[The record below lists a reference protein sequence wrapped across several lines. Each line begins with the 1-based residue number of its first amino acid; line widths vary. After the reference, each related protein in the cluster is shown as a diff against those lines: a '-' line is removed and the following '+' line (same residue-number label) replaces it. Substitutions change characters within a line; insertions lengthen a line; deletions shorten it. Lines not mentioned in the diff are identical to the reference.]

1 MQRRTVLV
9 VMTAVA
15 LCVVA
20 DPRPATAEA
29 TSEPDQQEVNPARSP
44 HFIQKSDRL
53 EAIKRYILD
62 RLNVSENRRF
72 NRSASAVPPTTA
84 HQRSR
89 SSHDADHRRRSGQPQ
104 PLVPTQSFSSL
115 SEAMDFYAKNSA
127 KNRTVEEER
136 ERGATTAV
144 DDGVQRRRRRL
155 NSRVD
160 EARGKDARNRG
171 ASRRRSARKRGRRRQ
186 IKLTMT
192 PDTGENVPLLLSK

>member
-9 VMTAVA
+9 VMTAA

-20 DPRPATAEA
+20 SPSPEAAEA
-29 TSEPDQQEVNPARSP
+29 SSEPDQQEVNPARSP
-44 HFIQKSDRL
+44 HFIQNSYRL

-72 NRSASAVPPTTA
+72 NRSASAVPPMTA

-89 SSHDADHRRRSGQPQ
+89 SSHDGDQHRRSGQPQ

-127 KNRTVEEER
+127 KNRTVEEDR
-136 ERGATTAV
+136 ERGATPV
-144 DDGVQRRRRRL
+144 EDGVQRRRRRL
-155 NSRVD
+155 NARVD
-160 EARGKDARNRG
+160 EARGKDTRNRG
-171 ASRRRSARKRGRRRQ
+171 ASRRRSARRRGHRRQ

-192 PDTGENVPLLLSK
+192 PDTGQNVPVVHHV